1 MVGAGF
7 PRPEI
12 ETTRLQKTS
21 TCIIIVK
28 IKRSFFKE
36 LKLKNILILFLL
48 FFALVLATGAHLR
61 CQPGAHSK
69 EKKMEHK
76 NKSKYTNHL
85 INESSPY
92 LLLHAHNPVGWYP
105 WGQEALE
112 KAKKENKLLIISIGY
127 AACHWCHVMEEE
139 SFSSE
144 EVAEVMNKNFVSIK
158 VDREERPDIDQVY
171 MDAAQLLTGQGG
183 WPLNAIALPDGRPI
197 FAGTYYPKQQW
208 VQILEKI
215 HQLYS
220 ANPQQIEQQA
230 ENLTKG
236 IRTASA
242 IDFNPGEPGFDRQ
255 TADQIVD
262 NWKNVIDFE
271 WGGEQRAPK
280 FPLPIGYRYLLTYHY
295 LTQNS
300 SAARALGK
308 KALEAVKVTL
318 DRMAMGGIY
327 DQARGGFARYS
338 TDAYWKV
345 PHFEKM
351 LYDNGQLVSL
361 YSYAYQLTKDPL
373 YKTVV
378 YETLEFVERELTS
391 PQVPNGGRGFY
402 SSLDADSEGEEGKF
416 YTWTKSEI
424 QNLLGKNA
432 QLIIDYYNI
441 TDSGNWEKGVNILFR
456 TKPDEIY
463 AAEKKITVQQLQE
476 QVAKARKQL
485 LAARSQR
492 VRPALDDKILTAW
505 NALML
510 TGYVDAYRVFDNKKF
525 LERALENAAFIVN
538 NMLSDNGRL
547 NRNYKEGKASINAFL
562 DDYAFTIQA
571 FISLYQAT
579 FDDKWLS
586 FAEKL
591 LKYTLEHFYD
601 PKSGMF
607 YYTSNQ
613 DPGLIARKMEIPDNV
628 IPASNSQ
635 MAVNL
640 HLLGEYFYKEDY
652 IKKSKQMLNNVKF
665 DMVRNGPYYANWALL
680 LNYFIHP
687 IAEVAIVGDQWE
699 ARRKELDQNYLPH
712 MILMGGKTEG
722 RLPLLAGKLIQG
734 QTTIFVCKNKAC
746 QLPVTDVQ
754 EALKQL
760 RQ

>member
-1 MVGAGF
+1 M
-7 PRPEI
+7 
-12 ETTRLQKTS
+12 
-21 TCIIIVK
+21 
-28 IKRSFFKE
+28 
-36 LKLKNILILFLL
+36 KNIMILFLL
-48 FFALVLATGAHLR
+48 FLALVLAAGAHLFG
-61 CQPGAHSK
+61 QPGTQTK

-92 LLLHAHNPVGWYP
+92 LLLHAHNPVDWYP

-127 AACHWCHVMEEE
+127 AACHWCHVMEAE
-139 SFSSE
+139 SFSNE
-144 EVAEVMNKNFVSIK
+144 EVAEVMNQHFVSIK

-171 MDAAQLLTGQGG
+171 MDAAHLLTGQGG

-208 VQILEKI
+208 VQILKKI
-215 HQLYS
+215 HELYR

-242 IDFNPGEPGFDRQ
+242 IDFNPGEPGFDPK
-255 TADQIVD
+255 TPDQIVD

-271 WGGEQRAPK
+271 WGGERRAPK
-280 FPLPIGYRYLLTYHY
+280 FPLPIGYRYLLTYRY
-295 LTQNS
+295 LTQNN
-300 SAARALGK
+300 ADKQALGK
-308 KALEAVKVTL
+308 KALDAVKVTL

-327 DQARGGFARYS
+327 DQAGGGFARYS

-361 YSYAYQLTKDPL
+361 YSYTYQLTKDPL

-391 PQVPNGGRGFY
+391 PKVPNGGRGFY

-416 YTWTKSEI
+416 YIWTKSEI
-424 QNLLGKNA
+424 QKLPGKDA
-432 QLIIDYYNI
+432 QLIIDYYNV
-441 TDSGNWEKGVNILFR
+441 TDSGNWEKGRNILYR
-456 TKPDEIY
+456 TKPDETF
-463 AAEKKITVQQLQE
+463 AAEKKIKVQQLQE
-476 QVAKARKQL
+476 QVAQAKKQL
-485 LAARSQR
+485 LAARSRR

-510 TGYVDAYRVFDNKKF
+510 TGYVDAYRVFDNKRF
-525 LERALENAAFIVN
+525 LERALENAGFIVN

-547 NRNYKEGKASINAFL
+547 NRNYKDGKSSINAFL

-579 FDDKWLS
+579 FDEKWLF

-591 LKYTLEHFYD
+591 LKYTLDHFYD

-607 YYTSNQ
+607 YYTSDQ
-613 DPGLIARKMEIPDNV
+613 DPELIARKVEIPDNV
-628 IPASNSQ
+628 IPSSNSR
-635 MAVNL
+635 MAINL
-640 HLLGEYFYKEDY
+640 YLLGEYFYNEDY
-652 IKKSKQMLNNVKF
+652 IKKSKQMLNNVKA
-665 DMVRNGPYYANWALL
+665 DMVTNGPYYANWALL
-680 LNYFIHP
+680 LTYFIHP
-687 IAEVAIVGDQWE
+687 IAEVAIIGDEWE
-699 ARRKELDQNYLPH
+699 ARRKELDRHYLPH

-722 RLPLLAGKLIQG
+722 KLPLLEGKLIEG

-746 QLPVTDVQ
+746 LLPVTNVR
-754 EALKQL
+754 EALTQL
-760 RQ
+760 GQ

>member
-1 MVGAGF
+1 
-7 PRPEI
+7 
-12 ETTRLQKTS
+12 
-21 TCIIIVK
+21 
-28 IKRSFFKE
+28 
-36 LKLKNILILFLL
+36 
-48 FFALVLATGAHLR
+48 
-61 CQPGAHSK
+61 
-69 EKKMEHK
+69 MEHK

-92 LLLHAHNPVGWYP
+92 LLLHAHNPVDWYP
-105 WGQEALE
+105 WGREALE

-139 SFSSE
+139 SFSNE
-144 EVAEVMNKNFVSIK
+144 EVAEVMNKHFVSIK

-183 WPLNAIALPDGRPI
+183 WPLNAVALPDGRPI
-197 FAGTYYPKQQW
+197 FAGTYYPRHQW

-230 ENLTKG
+230 GNLTNG

-242 IDFNPGEPGFDRQ
+242 GDFNPGEPGFDPQ
-255 TADQIVD
+255 AADQIVD
-262 NWKNVIDFE
+262 NWKNIIDFE
-271 WGGEQRAPK
+271 WGGERRAPK
-280 FPLPIGYRYLLTYHY
+280 FPLPIGYRFLLTYHY
-295 LTQNS
+295 LTQNN
-300 SAARALGK
+300 ADKQALGK

-327 DQARGGFARYS
+327 DQAGGGFARYS
-338 TDAYWKV
+338 TDAFWKV

-361 YSYAYQLTKDPL
+361 YSYAYQLTKDSL

-402 SSLDADSEGEEGKF
+402 SSLDADAEGEEGKF
-416 YTWTKSEI
+416 YIWTKSEI
-424 QNLLGKNA
+424 QNLLGKDA

-441 TDSGNWEKGVNILFR
+441 TDSGNWEKGRNILFR
-456 TKPDEIY
+456 TKPDEVF

-476 QVAKARKQL
+476 QVAKAKKQL

-492 VRPALDDKILTAW
+492 FRPALDDKILTAW

-510 TGYVDAYRVFDNKKF
+510 TGYVDAYRVFDDKKF
-525 LERALENAAFIVN
+525 LERALENAGFILN

-547 NRNYKEGKASINAFL
+547 NRNYKEGKSSINAFL

-579 FDDKWLS
+579 FDEKWLS
-586 FAEKL
+586 CAEKL
-591 LKYTLEHFYD
+591 LKYTLEHFFD

-607 YYTSNQ
+607 YYTSDQ

-640 HLLGEYFYKEDY
+640 YLLGEYFYQEGVGDPNPFTVRQTPFFRSFISKVCQKNKVSENISKKEY
-652 IKKSKQMLNNVKF
+652 IKKSKQMLNNVKV

-680 LNYFIHP
+680 LTYFIHP
-687 IAEVAIVGDQWE
+687 IVEVAIVGDEWE

-712 MILMGGKTEG
+712 MLLTGGKTEG
-722 RLPLLAGKLIQG
+722 TLPLLAGKLIQG

-746 QLPVTDVQ
+746 QLPSTNVQ

-760 RQ
+760 VQ

>member
-1 MVGAGF
+1 
-7 PRPEI
+7 
-12 ETTRLQKTS
+12 
-21 TCIIIVK
+21 
-28 IKRSFFKE
+28 
-36 LKLKNILILFLL
+36 
-48 FFALVLATGAHLR
+48 
-61 CQPGAHSK
+61 
-69 EKKMEHK
+69 MEHK

-92 LLLHAHNPVGWYP
+92 LLLHAHNPVDWYP
-105 WGQEALE
+105 WGREALE

-139 SFSSE
+139 SFSNE
-144 EVAEVMNKNFVSIK
+144 EVAEVMNKHFVSIK

-183 WPLNAIALPDGRPI
+183 WPLNAVALPDGRPI
-197 FAGTYYPKQQW
+197 FAGTYYPKHQW

-230 ENLTKG
+230 GNLTNG

-242 IDFNPGEPGFDRQ
+242 GDFNPGEPGFDPQ
-255 TADQIVD
+255 AADQIVD
-262 NWKNVIDFE
+262 NWKNIIDFE
-271 WGGEQRAPK
+271 WGGERRAPK
-280 FPLPIGYRYLLTYHY
+280 FPLPIGYRFLLTYHY
-295 LTQNS
+295 LTQNN
-300 SAARALGK
+300 ADKQALGK

-327 DQARGGFARYS
+327 DQAGGGFARYS
-338 TDAYWKV
+338 TDAFWKV

-361 YSYAYQLTKDPL
+361 YSYAYQLTKDSL

-402 SSLDADSEGEEGKF
+402 SSLDADAEGEEGKF
-416 YTWTKSEI
+416 YIWTKSEI
-424 QNLLGKNA
+424 QNLLGKDA

-441 TDSGNWEKGVNILFR
+441 TDSGNWEKGRNILFR
-456 TKPDEIY
+456 TKPDEVF

-476 QVAKARKQL
+476 QVAKAKKQL

-492 VRPALDDKILTAW
+492 FRPALDDKILTAW

-510 TGYVDAYRVFDNKKF
+510 TGYVDAYRVFDDKKF
-525 LERALENAAFIVN
+525 LERALENAGFILN

-547 NRNYKEGKASINAFL
+547 NRNYKEGKSSINAFL

-579 FDDKWLS
+579 FDEKWLS
-586 FAEKL
+586 CAEKL
-591 LKYTLEHFYD
+591 LKYTLEHFFD

-607 YYTSNQ
+607 YYTSDQ

-640 HLLGEYFYKEDY
+640 YLLGEYFYQEGVGDPNPFTVRQTPFFRSFISKVCQKNKVSENISKKEY
-652 IKKSKQMLNNVKF
+652 IKKSKQMLNNVKV

-680 LNYFIHP
+680 LTYFIHP
-687 IAEVAIVGDQWE
+687 IVEVAIVGDEWE

-712 MILMGGKTEG
+712 MLLTGGKTEG
-722 RLPLLAGKLIQG
+722 TLPLLAGKLIQG

-746 QLPVTDVQ
+746 QLPSTNVQ

-760 RQ
+760 VQ

>member
-1 MVGAGF
+1 
-7 PRPEI
+7 
-12 ETTRLQKTS
+12 
-21 TCIIIVK
+21 
-28 IKRSFFKE
+28 
-36 LKLKNILILFLL
+36 
-48 FFALVLATGAHLR
+48 
-61 CQPGAHSK
+61 
-69 EKKMEHK
+69 MEHK

-92 LLLHAHNPVGWYP
+92 LLLHAHNPVDWYP
-105 WGQEALE
+105 WGREALE

-139 SFSSE
+139 SFSNE
-144 EVAEVMNKNFVSIK
+144 EVAEVMNKHFVSIK

-183 WPLNAIALPDGRPI
+183 WPLNAVALPDGRPI
-197 FAGTYYPKQQW
+197 FAGTYYPKHQW

-230 ENLTKG
+230 GNLTNG

-242 IDFNPGEPGFDRQ
+242 GDFNPGEPGFDPQ
-255 TADQIVD
+255 AADQIVD
-262 NWKNVIDFE
+262 NWKNIIDFE
-271 WGGEQRAPK
+271 WGGERRAPK
-280 FPLPIGYRYLLTYHY
+280 FPLPIGYRFLLTYHY
-295 LTQNS
+295 LTQNN
-300 SAARALGK
+300 ADKQALGK

-327 DQARGGFARYS
+327 DQAGGGFARYS
-338 TDAYWKV
+338 TDAFWKV

-402 SSLDADSEGEEGKF
+402 SSLDADAEGEEGKF
-416 YTWTKSEI
+416 YIWTKSEI
-424 QNLLGKNA
+424 QNLLGKDA

-441 TDSGNWEKGVNILFR
+441 TDSGNWEKGRNILFR
-456 TKPDEIY
+456 TKPDEVF

-476 QVAKARKQL
+476 QVAKAKKQL

-492 VRPALDDKILTAW
+492 FRPALDDKILTAW

-510 TGYVDAYRVFDNKKF
+510 TGYVDAYRVFDDKKF
-525 LERALENAAFIVN
+525 LERALENAGFILN

-547 NRNYKEGKASINAFL
+547 NRNYKEGKSSINAFL

-579 FDDKWLS
+579 FDEKWLS
-586 FAEKL
+586 CAEKL
-591 LKYTLEHFYD
+591 LKYTLEHFFD

-607 YYTSNQ
+607 YYTSDQ

-640 HLLGEYFYKEDY
+640 YLLGEYFYQEGVGDPNPFTVRQTPFFRSFISKVCQKNKVSENISKKEY
-652 IKKSKQMLNNVKF
+652 IKKSKRMLNNVKV

-680 LNYFIHP
+680 LTYFIHP
-687 IAEVAIVGDQWE
+687 IVEVAIVGDEWE

-712 MILMGGKTEG
+712 MLLTGGKTEG
-722 RLPLLAGKLIQG
+722 TLPLLAGKLIQG

-746 QLPVTDVQ
+746 QLPSTNVQ

-760 RQ
+760 VQ

>member
-1 MVGAGF
+1 M
-7 PRPEI
+7 
-12 ETTRLQKTS
+12 
-21 TCIIIVK
+21 K
-28 IKRSFFKE
+28 IKLVLS
-36 LKLKNILILFLL
+36 LL
-48 FFALVLATGAHLR
+48 FFALVLATEAHILG
-61 CQPGAHSK
+61 QPGTKSK

-85 INESSPY
+85 INQSSPY
-92 LLLHAHNPVGWYP
+92 LLLHAHNPVDWYP

-139 SFSSE
+139 SFSNE
-144 EVAEVMNKNFVSIK
+144 EVAEVMNKHFVSIK

-171 MDAAQLLTGQGG
+171 MDAAHLLTGQGG

-197 FAGTYYPKQQW
+197 FAGTYYPREQW
-208 VQILEKI
+208 VRILKKI
-215 HQLYS
+215 HELYR
-220 ANPQQIEQQA
+220 ANPQQLEQQA

-242 IDFNPGEPGFDRQ
+242 VDFNPGKPEFDPN
-255 TADQIVD
+255 TPDQIVD
-262 NWKNVIDFE
+262 NWKNIIDFE
-271 WGGEQRAPK
+271 WGGERRAPK
-280 FPLPIGYRYLLTYHY
+280 FPLPIGYRYLLTYHH
-295 LTQNS
+295 LTQNN
-300 SAARALGK
+300 AGKQALGK
-308 KALEAVKVTL
+308 KALEAVEVTL

-327 DQARGGFARYS
+327 DQASGGFARYS

-373 YKTVV
+373 YKAVV

-402 SSLDADSEGEEGKF
+402 SSLDADSEGDEGKF
-416 YTWTKSEI
+416 YIWTKSEI
-424 QNLLGKNA
+424 QNLLGKDA

-441 TDSGNWEKGVNILFR
+441 TDSGNWENGQNILYR
-456 TKPDEIY
+456 TKPDETF

-476 QVAKARKQL
+476 QVSKAKSQL

-492 VRPALDDKILTAW
+492 VRPPLDDKILTAW

-510 TGYVDAYRVFDNKKF
+510 TGYVDAYRVFDEKKF
-525 LERALENAAFIVN
+525 LERALENAEFIVH

-547 NRNYKEGKASINAFL
+547 NRNYKDGKSSINAFL

-579 FDDKWLS
+579 FDEKWL
-586 FAEKL
+586 FIAEKL
-591 LKYTLEHFYD
+591 LKYTLAHFYGS
-601 PKSGMF
+601 KSGMF
-607 YYTSNQ
+607 YYTSDQ
-613 DPGLIARKMEIPDNV
+613 DPELIARKMEIPDNV
-628 IPASNSQ
+628 IPSSNSQ

-640 HLLGEYFYKEDY
+640 YLLGEYFYNEDY
-652 IKKSKQMLNNVKF
+652 IKKSKQMLNNVKG
-665 DMVRNGPYYANWALL
+665 DMKRSGPYYANWALL
-680 LNYFIHP
+680 MTYFIHP
-687 IAEVAIVGDQWE
+687 IAEVAIVGDEWD
-699 ARRKELDQNYLPH
+699 ARRKELDRHYLPH
-712 MILMGGKTEG
+712 VILMGGKTAG
-722 RLPLLAGKLIQG
+722 KLPLLEGKLIQG

-746 QLPVTDVQ
+746 QLPVTNVQ

-760 RQ
+760 MQ